1 MKTLLYILIIL
12 VIWYFVSKIL
22 AKFKFPKV
30 GSLAVVNGG
39 VKCGK
44 STFGLALAL
53 SNYRRVH
60 RSWKI
65 NTFFRKLFRK
75 QPLEEPLFYSNI
87 PVALNYVP
95 LTEDLINRRERF
107 RYGSVIFVDEANLLA
122 DSMSFQDKSQNERIA
137 VFSALIGHETH
148 SGLIVY
154 TCHNIERLHYGIR
167 DTASQYFYVHSIC
180 KWIPFLLVAN
190 VRERVIGE
198 DTLNV
203 ETQDSELSLRKVL
216 MRKSTWKK
224 FDSHAYSILTDDK
237 PVADSVIDGKS
248 LPDLKV
254 RSFLSFKKWTDNELA
269 KTFKKFNDER
279 SSYEKEND

>member
-1 MKTLLYILIIL
+1 MKVLIYILLISLIL
-12 VIWYFVSKIL
+12 WLANKFL

-53 SNYRRVH
+53 ANYRKVL

-65 NTFFRKLFRK
+65 KNFFRKLFRK
-75 QPLEEPLFYSNI
+75 PLIEKPLLYSNI
-87 PVALNYVP
+87 PLGVDYV
-95 LTEDLINRRERF
+95 EVDDDLINRRKRF
-107 RYGSVIFVDEANLLA
+107 RYGSVIFIDEANLLA
-122 DSMSFQDKSQNERIA
+122 DSMSFSDKSQSERIA
-137 VFSALIGHETH
+137 LFSALIGHETKG
-148 SGLIVY
+148 GLLIY

-167 DTASQYFYVHSIC
+167 DTASQYFYIHSLS
-180 KWIPFLLVAN
+180 KWLPFFLVAN

-203 ETQDSELSLRKVL
+203 ETKDVELNLRKVL
-216 MRKSTWKK
+216 IRKSTWKK
-224 FDSHAYSILTDDK
+224 FDSYAYSILTDELEVSDE
-237 PVADSVIDGKS
+237 VVEGKN

-254 RSFLSFKKWTDNELA
+254 RRFLSFKNWTDAEIA
-269 KTFKKFNDER
+269 KNFRRFNKRGEHN
-279 SSYEKEND
+279 EKEND